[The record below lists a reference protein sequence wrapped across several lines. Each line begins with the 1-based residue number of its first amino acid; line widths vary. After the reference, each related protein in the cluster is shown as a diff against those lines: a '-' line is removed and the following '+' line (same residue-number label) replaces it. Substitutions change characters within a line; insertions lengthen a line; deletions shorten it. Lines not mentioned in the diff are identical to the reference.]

1 MDPHTGIPGPAV
13 GQEPEL
19 KLIKRIALAVLILNF
34 VITVVVF
41 VGVPYVNAVIR
52 YAGVSSAHSEPAP
65 VSAPTSGD
73 VTLELCQTETPSFQ
87 LKKDCLR
94 QYFYYRGF
102 PLHPSLIDELVT
114 SLADSGH
121 QVISLNL
128 EGSANSNRYCCDG
141 DYTVRTTSD
150 GKLLVQLNFFRD
162 YPEESDETFCP
173 RCVFQYAYEG
183 ATDDGLLVVRTWT
196 GYGGSGIFSRLLI
209 LRMGEMNIV
218 ERKNHKRGKLEETGR
233 ELTLNTVARVLLG
246 DREKHS
252 INVVGTQIYVDGEG
266 LLSGPLPLS
275 NQEPETTAE
284 AGTT

>member
-1 MDPHTGIPGPAV
+1 M
-13 GQEPEL
+13 

-52 YAGVSSAHSEPAP
+52 YAGVPSAPSEPAL

-94 QYFYYRGF
+94 QFFYYRGF
-102 PLHPSLIDELVT
+102 PLHPSLIDEFVT

-141 DYTVRTTSD
+141 DYTVRETSD
-150 GKLLVQLNFFRD
+150 GKLLVRLDSIRND
-162 YPEESDETFCP
+162 CPEQSNEAYCP

-183 ATDDGLLVVRTWT
+183 ATDDGLLAVRTWT
-196 GYGGSGIFSRLLI
+196 GYGGSGIFSTLLI
-209 LRMGEMNIV
+209 LRMGEMTIV

-275 NQEPETTAE
+275 NQEPKATAE

>member
-1 MDPHTGIPGPAV
+1 MGPHTGIPGPAV

-41 VGVPYVNAVIR
+41 VGVPYVDAVKR
-52 YAGVSSAHSEPAP
+52 YMGVPSAPSEPAL

-141 DYTVRTTSD
+141 DYTARETSE
-150 GKLLVQLNFFRD
+150 GKLSIGVYNS
-162 YPEESDETFCP
+162 SDQSEKGVCP
-173 RCVFQYAYEG
+173 RCSFRYVYHG
-183 ATDDGLLVVRTWT
+183 VTDDGLLVVRTSK
-196 GYGGSGIFSRLLI
+196 GYGGSGIFSTLLI
-209 LRMGEMNIV
+209 LRMGEMTIV

-246 DREKHS
+246 DRVKHS
-252 INVVGTQIYVDGEG
+252 IQVEGTQIYVDGEE

-275 NQEPETTAE
+275 NHEPETTAE